1 MAVDFKAFKEALNE
15 IEESN
20 GVSKETALEVFSD
33 SLVRSFKRKLGGDD
47 ANVRLDI
54 SLEDETIHLY
64 EIKRVVSEVED
75 DFLEISLEDA
85 NSDGSGIEYHE
96 GDDYPIEYDIDSFEK
111 SSALAVKSNVHQH
124 LMEAEKTNLLEQF
137 KDKIGTMVTGIVE
150 KTDEYGG
157 IDATI
162 GKTTVHLYAKDL
174 IGDEKF
180 APKDHIKMYV
190 VDVASSAK
198 GGAKIHVSRSH
209 EGFLRCLFSEEIHE
223 IYDGTIKIE
232 AIARKAGER
241 SKIAVY
247 TLDPNVDPSGACIGP
262 NGSRI
267 QRIVS
272 QLGNG
277 STKEKIDIIDYSD
290 NLALFIMDALKPA
303 VIQGISLD
311 EENKKA
317 TCVVRDDSLSLA
329 IGKKGV
335 NVRLAS
341 QLTDTE
347 LRVITEEDAEDEE
360 LEYKSFEEIEAED
373 IVRRSKLVS
382 EDGSK
387 ILPTLPEGY
396 VAPQERVYN
405 EESDVMTQRLSEE
418 EVEEEVLIS
427 APAPAPEVKVE
438 PAAPAEESAPEV
450 EEVKEEPTVS
460 VATTTTL
467 EDLEKSLEGKKETKK
482 STKTTKKKTT
492 KSEDENPLSGLYDN
506 ENITRMDIYTE
517 EEKEEL
523 DEEELEESEEE
534 EEDIDYEEYEDYY

>member
-1 MAVDFKAFKEALNE
+1 MAVDFKAFKEALEE
-15 IEESN
+15 IEAQN

-33 SLVRSFKRKLGGDD
+33 SLVRSFKRKLGGED
-47 ANVRLDI
+47 ANVKLDI

-64 EIKRVVSEVED
+64 EIKKVVSEVED

-85 NSDGSGIEYHE
+85 NSDGTGLDYHE
-96 GDDYPIEYDIDSFEK
+96 GDDYYIEYDIDSFEK

-124 LMEAEKTNLLEQF
+124 LMEAEKANLLEQF

-157 IDATI
+157 VDATI

-190 VDVASSAK
+190 ADVSSSAK

-247 TLDPNVDPSGACIGP
+247 SLDPNVDPSGACIGP

-303 VIQGISLD
+303 VIQGINLD
-311 EENKKA
+311 EESKKA

-341 QLTDTE
+341 QLTETE
-347 LRVITEEDAEDEE
+347 LRVITTEDAEEE
-360 LEYKSFEEIEAED
+360 GLTYKSFEEIEAED

-382 EDGSK
+382 EDGTK
-387 ILPTLPEGY
+387 VLPTLPEGY
-396 VAPQERVYN
+396 VAPQERVYS
-405 EESDVMTQRLSEE
+405 EESDVMTQRLSE
-418 EVEEEVLIS
+418 
-427 APAPAPEVKVE
+427 A
-438 PAAPAEESAPEV
+438 EV
-450 EEVKEEPTVS
+450 EEVVVIAPAGEKESEEAAPTVAPVETPTKEEPTIS

-467 EDLEKSLEGKKETKK
+467 EDLEKSLTEKKESKK
-482 STKTTKKKTT
+482 SNKTTKKKES
-492 KSEDENPLSGLYDN
+492 KSEEESPLNGLYNN

-517 EEKEEL
+517 KEKEEL